1 VLKIVSIGLR
11 AGDEEG
17 QIEFRAEYEDD
28 PIASVNLLISG
39 MQVYLA
45 DRARPYA
52 FADTSSYPTEH
63 TCYAFAQDDD
73 VHETVTNVLETL
85 SSSSSRPLKETLT
98 RLVTSLGSA
107 LGFIDEEDEEME
119 ETQTDPGD
127 DDFGVIEDTYGAA
140 HVAEQTKAL
149 KRDFIEIVANSF
161 RPGLVRF
168 GSNDF
173 VVITSLPLVR
183 FPVPPTALAAW
194 DGRLISP
201 DMHLTLLI
209 SGFRGAYPPLNEQ
222 GHVASAFA
230 KLRFNVGLSAGKPS
244 KEAVEAVTR
253 DFAMK
258 EEEVFVPDPPAP
270 EIPEWDEDDPETWV
284 IPPEKPPTPEPVD
297 PGRFERFSL
306 STSLNSALNDM
317 FLPVLQLRLK
327 YGIGWAGAELLH
339 AEITARQIT
348 EADALSIFSVE
359 IAEVDDEERFMKG
372 LPLDPLK
379 GVRQEGHL
387 NLPLIAYSYLSRR
400 FMVRLC
406 LYILSITLISFSLAL
421 PPFLPR
427 LPPEGQG

>member
-1 VLKIVSIGLR
+1 
-11 AGDEEG
+11 
-17 QIEFRAEYEDD
+17 
-28 PIASVNLLISG
+28 
-39 MQVYLA
+39 
-45 DRARPYA
+45 
-52 FADTSSYPTEH
+52 
-63 TCYAFAQDDD
+63 
-73 VHETVTNVLETL
+73 
-85 SSSSSRPLKETLT
+85 
-98 RLVTSLGSA
+98 
-107 LGFIDEEDEEME
+107 ME
-119 ETQTDPGD
+119 ETQTDGGD

-149 KRDFIEIVANSF
+149 KRDFIEIVANGF

-173 VVITSLPLVR
+173 VVIASLPLVK

-201 DMHLTLLI
+201 DLHLTLLI

-230 KLRFNVGLSAGKPS
+230 KLRFNVGLSVGKPS

-258 EEEVFVPDPPAP
+258 EEEIFVPDPPGP
-270 EIPEWDEDDPETWV
+270 ELPEWDEDDPDTWV
-284 IPPEKPPTPEPVD
+284 IPQEKPPTPEPID

-306 STSLNSALNDM
+306 TTSLNSALNDM

-348 EADALSIFSVE
+348 EADALDIFSVE
-359 IAEVDDEERFMKG
+359 VAEADDEERFMKG

-379 GVRQEGHL
+379 GMRQDGHL
-387 NLPLIAYSYLSRR
+387 NLPLIAYSYLVRR
-400 FMVRLC
+400 FVVRLC
-406 LYILSITLISFSLAL
+406 LGPLRITCESYLSSSALVSASSATRKSKLNSMPSNRMCATKGFVLFNSMHMSVERLLRWITWNRTGGFYSNLTLQYEIIHNSTVVDLLVSLACCGAL
-421 PPFLPR
+421 
-427 LPPEGQG
+427 EGQLSEGLPVGIGLRVSEEPSV

>member
-1 VLKIVSIGLR
+1 
-11 AGDEEG
+11 
-17 QIEFRAEYEDD
+17 
-28 PIASVNLLISG
+28 
-39 MQVYLA
+39 MT
-45 DRARPYA
+45 ARPYA
-52 FADTSSYPTEH
+52 FADTSAYPTGH
-63 TCYAFAQDDD
+63 ICYAFAQDDD
-73 VHETVTNVLETL
+73 VHETVTNVLENL
-85 SSSSSRPLKETLT
+85 SSSSSKPLKDTLT

-107 LGFIDEEDEEME
+107 LGFIEDEDEEME
-119 ETQTDPGD
+119 ETQSSGDD
-127 DDFGVIEDTYGAA
+127 DDFGAIEDTYGAA
-140 HVAEQTKAL
+140 HIAEQTKAL
-149 KRDFIEIVANSF
+149 KRDFIQIVAHGF

-173 VVITSLPLVR
+173 VVITSLPLVK

-270 EIPEWDEDDPETWV
+270 EIPEWDEDDPDTWV
-284 IPPEKPPTPEPVD
+284 VPIEKPPTPEPVD

-348 EADALSIFSVE
+348 EADALDIFSVE
-359 IAEVDDEERFMKG
+359 VVEADDEERFMKG
-372 LPLDPLK
+372 LPLDPLT
-379 GVRQEGHL
+379 GVHQSGHL
-387 NLPLIAYSYLSRR
+387 NLPLIAYGYLVRR
-400 FMVRLC
+400 FLVCIPSISWVSGINLFLSSSVHVSASSATRRSRLSTMPSNRM
-406 LYILSITLISFSLAL
+406 YATKGFVLSSSMPMSVERPLK
-421 PPFLPR
+421 
-427 LPPEGQG
+427 

>member
-1 VLKIVSIGLR
+1 
-11 AGDEEG
+11 
-17 QIEFRAEYEDD
+17 
-28 PIASVNLLISG
+28 
-39 MQVYLA
+39 
-45 DRARPYA
+45 
-52 FADTSSYPTEH
+52 
-63 TCYAFAQDDD
+63 
-73 VHETVTNVLETL
+73 
-85 SSSSSRPLKETLT
+85 
-98 RLVTSLGSA
+98 
-107 LGFIDEEDEEME
+107 ME
-119 ETQTDPGD
+119 ETQTDGED
-127 DDFGVIEDTYGAA
+127 DDFGIIEDTYGAA
-140 HVAEQTKAL
+140 HVVEQTRAL

-173 VVITSLPLVR
+173 VVITSLALVK

-209 SGFRGAYPPLNEQ
+209 SGFRGAYPPLNEK

-258 EEEVFVPDPPAP
+258 EEEIFVPDPPAP

-284 IPPEKPPTPEPVD
+284 IPQEKPPTPEPVD

-306 STSLNSALNDM
+306 STSLNSALNDV
-317 FLPVLQLRLK
+317 FLPVLSLRLK

-348 EADALSIFSVE
+348 ESDALDIFSVE
-359 IAEVDDEERFMKG
+359 VAGADDEERAMRG
-372 LPLDPLK
+372 LPLDPLE
-379 GVRQEGHL
+379 GVHQDGHL
-387 NLPLIAYSYLSRR
+387 NLPLIAYSYLVRR
-400 FMVRLC
+400 FVVRLC
-406 LYILSITLISFSLAL
+406 LDFLGITRRSLSLYIAL

-427 LPPEGQG
+427 LPPENKG